1 MRAVSDH
8 RILMLLLTFIFCLT
22 SIATGQ
28 DELLTQAPDEYRV
41 YGRVVDD
48 QGQPVSNAKASLV
61 KLPWE
66 QGSKISLLS
75 TSPTVESES
84 CTEDGEFDLRISGTD
99 PRWNAANP
107 LAYHLLVI
115 EADGFETSITKVT
128 RERLLIDLPFSIA
141 TKTCKPWTLKV
152 LGKDGASIT
161 DAKLQVG
168 QIDNHRLPFKFKL
181 ENQKDQTNRGV
192 FEINTVAQGSL
203 KSVYLSLKT
212 ASNFYLPIQSNEEG
226 PFVQLPETG
235 IVKGVFKLP
244 ESVSPAKLTGKE
256 VIITGGTLKN
266 LSWVVLPLDE
276 NASATASRVSFGPVK
291 FDLLDQ
297 ESISLC
303 QSSKDL
309 TVPPTLSNEN
319 SPLEITHKLYP
330 SKKIKIRFENESGK
344 PLSNVQTFTLAG
356 TVHGENK
363 NGVVTVEIPV
373 DDKLSGQLFPYDPSN
388 QYQITSGFGVILDRL
403 EMADGKP
410 EPITMT
416 RSRSIKGIVT
426 DEQGQTVAGA
436 KVEYTHSSERFS
448 ITKSVLTNRS
458 GDFRIDGLPPNTT
471 VTLKAHKDT
480 LATPSDAN
488 ISVTSGH
495 TEDVL
500 LPVVTQ
506 PVAAIAGKITDQQ
519 GAPVPDA
526 KVTIKMANV
535 HSPEGSSGES
545 ISTVDLITDFA
556 GVTSDADGNFQYPTT
571 TQFGKRLQVVV
582 NAPGFRKQGF
592 PLVDGS
598 LKNVA
603 EQSIDL
609 GSFPLFKLPLPK
621 KTVVTVVDKDSGKP
635 IAGAKLVFIGIDSR
649 KQVVQTDDQGKVT
662 VDAEDTRQLL
672 AVKANGY
679 DLKLNV
685 LESIADTIDVSLTP
699 TGSENPPVTWLE
711 KDWKLFHEPGR
722 ELLEQLEAP
731 KPKVSTFYRQNMFF
745 GCQINSD
752 FKAFQKAM
760 GLPYKEK
767 QSLLQFNAT
776 PIFLNAPQASV
787 KLLMLSGADASTKV
801 SLLTQS
807 ALLTE
812 DEDTKEELYGEA
824 IIQAGESSGPTR
836 LLTYGQVARS
846 LAFDGRAEV
855 ARDLIADVWD
865 SSDADELK
873 KQLKSKT
880 AKTRIAEARRF
891 APAVGLVDADAAIEL
906 IRLTSRE
913 VETSRL
919 IAECL
924 IFASL
929 ASEQDTEAIC
939 KKQNVELDAEGL
951 RDFFWWNKLS
961 HSKYP
966 VTVKWIEDHV
976 ETIPDSANKVTAAML
991 AARHLPDGPRRK
1003 KLLQLVAAARKACS
1017 PSYHYDDPA
1026 KGILEELPKFD
1037 SLSMAEF
1044 DELLFATLEFAP
1056 AKTETMQTNMIY
1068 ANLIKMVAIKDP
1080 EVAEQIL
1087 DSAFENG
1094 AWLYGD
1100 PTWSPFSESSL
1111 LKAYAWIDPEL
1122 ACQKALELS
1131 ERYSKEAQV
1140 RKLELLTTVISELN
1154 TIAIRKGMLRHRK

>member
-8 RILMLLLTFIFCLT
+8 RILMLLTFIFCLT

-28 DELLTQAPDEYRV
+28 DELLTQAPDEYRS
-41 YGRVVDD
+41 YGTVVDD
-48 QGQPVSNAKASLV
+48 LGQPISNAKASLV

-66 QGSKISLLS
+66 RGSKISLLS

-84 CTEDGEFDLRISGTD
+84 CTQDGEFDLRISGTD
-99 PRWNAANP
+99 PRWNAAN
-107 LAYHLLVI
+107 LAHHLLVI
-115 EADGFETSITKVT
+115 EADGFETSITRVT
-128 RERLLIDLPFSIA
+128 RERLLVDLPFSIT
-141 TKTCKPWTLKV
+141 TKVCKPWTLKV
-152 LGKDGASIT
+152 LDKNGASIT

-181 ENQKDQTNRGV
+181 ENQKDQANRGV
-192 FEINTVAQGSL
+192 FEINTVAQDSL
-203 KSVYLSLKT
+203 KGVYVSLKT
-212 ASNFYLPIQSNEEG
+212 GGNFYLPVQSNESG

-244 ESVSPAKLTGKE
+244 ESVSPAKLVGKE

-276 NASATASRVSFGPVK
+276 NASATASRVSLGPVK
-291 FDLLDQ
+291 FDLLGQ

-330 SKKIKIRFENESGK
+330 SKKIKLQFENESGK
-344 PLSNVQTFTLAG
+344 PISNVQVLAIGG
-356 TVHGENK
+356 TVHEANS
-363 NGVVTVEIPV
+363 NGIATIEIPV
-373 DDKLSGQLFPYDPSN
+373 DDKPSGKLFPYDPSN
-388 QYQITSGFGVILDRL
+388 QYQITSDFGVFLDRL

-416 RSRSIKGIVT
+416 RSRSIKGRVR

-436 KVEYTHSSERFS
+436 KVEYTYSRESFPG
-448 ITKSVLTNRS
+448 TQSVLANRS

-495 TEDVL
+495 TEDVSL
-500 LPVVTQ
+500 HVVTQ

-519 GAPVPDA
+519 GVPVPGA
-526 KVTIKMANV
+526 KVVIKMANV
-535 HSPEGSSGES
+535 YVPEGYSNES
-545 ISTVDLITDFA
+545 INTGDLITDFA
-556 GVTSDADGNFQYPTT
+556 GVISDADGNFQYPATR
-571 TQFGKRLQVVV
+571 QFDNRLQVVV

-621 KTVVTVVDKDSGKP
+621 KTAVTVVDKDNGKP

-649 KQVVQTDDQGKVT
+649 KQVVQTDNQGKVT
-662 VDAEDTRQLL
+662 IEAENTRQLL
-672 AVKANGY
+672 VVKANGY

-699 TGSENPPVTWLE
+699 TGSGNPQVTWLE

-722 ELLEQLEAP
+722 QLLKQLEVP
-731 KPKVSTFYRQNMFF
+731 KPKKSTFYRQNMFF

-767 QSLLQFNAT
+767 QSLLKSNAT

-787 KLLMLSGADASTKV
+787 KLLMLSGADAYTKV

-824 IIQAGESSGPTR
+824 IIQAGESSSGPTR

-855 ARDLIADVWD
+855 ARELIADAWD

-891 APAVGLVDADAAIEL
+891 APAVGLVDANTAIEL
-906 IRLTSRE
+906 IRLTSRKN
-913 VETSRL
+913 ETSRL

-929 ASEQDTEAIC
+929 AGDQDIEAIC

-951 RDFFWWNKLS
+951 RYFFWWNELS

-1056 AKTETMQTNMIY
+1056 AKTETMKTNMIY

-1100 PTWSPFSESSL
+1100 PTRSAFSNNIL